1 MQGGKK
7 PAGGAA
13 IPQHAKHPSRFP
25 ACPPF
30 GSGESV
36 TQQDAQGGLTVSA
49 GQDLGNRPAGLHGE
63 STQRLDEQ
71 SVSSEGTTVKGVEAG
86 TDQRESVPGGLPDLV
101 DGVAQ
106 GIQQG
111 GDAFMAANESEGLN
125 GTATLAGSESATPI
139 AGFLTGMSRD
149 DLDQLSGVGRSLP
162 KAEYM
167 LKDSLKFGLVGR
179 IQDGLNTPN
188 IHSGTAQAAQ

>member
-13 IPQHAKHPSRFP
+13 IPQHAKHPSRLP
-25 ACPPF
+25 ARPPF
-30 GSGESV
+30 GGVESV
-36 TQQDAQGGLTVSA
+36 TQQDIQRGLTVNA
-49 GQDLGNRPAGLHGE
+49 GQDLGNRPAGLHRK
-63 STQRLDEQ
+63 SAKRLNEQ
-71 SVSSEGTTVKGVEAG
+71 SVSSEGTTVKGIKAG
-86 TDQRESVPGGLPDLV
+86 TDQRESVPGGLPHLV

-111 GDAFMAANESEGLN
+111 GDAFMTANESEGLN
-125 GTATLAGSESATPI
+125 GTATLAGGESATPV
-139 AGFLTGMSRD
+139 AGFLTGMGRD

-162 KAEYM
+162 KAKYM
-167 LKDSLKFGLVGR
+167 LKDSLEFGLVGR

-188 IHSGTAQAAQ
+188 IHSGTAQAA